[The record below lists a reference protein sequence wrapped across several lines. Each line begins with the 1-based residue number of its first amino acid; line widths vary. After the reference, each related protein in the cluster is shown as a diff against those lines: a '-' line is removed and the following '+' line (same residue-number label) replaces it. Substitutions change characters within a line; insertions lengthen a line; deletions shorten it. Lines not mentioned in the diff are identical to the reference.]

1 MEIEYLC
8 DVVNRAFQ
16 RSIGPAEVVWSF
28 AGIRAL
34 QDDGST
40 RASAVTRDY
49 VLDLD
54 APAGAAPSLSIVGGK
69 LTTYRILAEQALE
82 KLEPCLGA
90 LPAPWT
96 GSAPLPGGDIGG
108 GNADALAPALGRLFP
123 FLGDALARRLARA
136 YGTRATRMLDGVR
149 TRDDMGESFGGGLTR
164 LEVDYLVREEW
175 ARSAEDVLWRHTKC
189 GLAATPGDALRL
201 RAYLGR

>member
-1 MEIEYLC
+1 MRCSTPTGGSCSSSPICGLFTLIGTTDVPWSGEPGPAEIEPMETEYLC

-16 RSIGPAEVVWSF
+16 RSIRPADVVWSF

-34 QDDGST
+34 QDDGSN

-49 VLDLD
+49 ALDLD
-54 APAGAAPSLSIVGGK
+54 APAGLAPALSIVGGK

-82 KLEPCLGA
+82 KLAPYLGP

-108 GNADALAPALGRLFP
+108 GTSM
-123 FLGDALARRLARA
+123 RLAR
-136 YGTRATRMLDGVR
+136 
-149 TRDDMGESFGGGLTR
+149 
-164 LEVDYLVREEW
+164 
-175 ARSAEDVLWRHTKC
+175 
-189 GLAATPGDALRL
+189 P
-201 RAYLGR
+201 